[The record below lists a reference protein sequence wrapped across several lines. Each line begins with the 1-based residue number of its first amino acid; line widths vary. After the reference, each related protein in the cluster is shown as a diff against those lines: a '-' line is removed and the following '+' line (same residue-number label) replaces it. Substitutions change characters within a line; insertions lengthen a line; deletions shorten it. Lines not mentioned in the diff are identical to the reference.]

1 MEPLAPTG
9 STGDPSTETVVPN
22 PSPYVAPDTETDPEE
37 LLDLATIGAGVTQ
50 AISAAYA
57 VDAAVAL
64 EAQRRVMADGDS
76 DCPGLI
82 DDYYAVYGYYY
93 WYATCSTNLGA
104 SFDGYGYLYDVT
116 NVDAGSYFAHEADYW
131 YGLADLRTADD
142 QRYEMTG
149 TVWDYHYRYD
159 SSAYDYYSWGVLGDF
174 LWTGAEYSDTWL
186 ARGVSAQVQGYSY
199 RYDSGAVVVWLD
211 GTVGGLT
218 GSFDAAHL
226 RSVMHVDEAVGS
238 NCEAEPGGSI
248 AVRTTGGEWY
258 EVVFDGPTYWG
269 ATSFPPSCDGC
280 GEVFHRGVSLGEACP
295 DLSLLTLSP
304 EAPWR

>member
-174 LWTGAEYSDTWL
+174 
-186 ARGVSAQVQGYSY
+186 
-199 RYDSGAVVVWLD
+199 
-211 GTVGGLT
+211 
-218 GSFDAAHL
+218 FDKFHL
-226 RSVMHVDEAVGS
+226 RLQRHASNAGSAVF
-238 NCEAEPGGSI
+238 NVRA
-248 AVRTTGGEWY
+248 AVFCTVADVAKLRANPA
-258 EVVFDGPTYWG
+258 VC
-269 ATSFPPSCDGC
+269 SKN
-280 GEVFHRGVSLGEACP
+280 
-295 DLSLLTLSP
+295 
-304 EAPWR
+304 